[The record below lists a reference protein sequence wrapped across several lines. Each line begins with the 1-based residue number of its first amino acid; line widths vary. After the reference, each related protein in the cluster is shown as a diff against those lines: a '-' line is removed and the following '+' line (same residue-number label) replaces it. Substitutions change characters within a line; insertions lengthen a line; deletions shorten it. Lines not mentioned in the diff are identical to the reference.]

1 MKRHRLKLGRIALGI
16 VVFTLLI
23 IIIVPKPQ
31 SRNAK
36 TNVSPTEKVVVHN
49 ITLSKDGFEPKN
61 ITIKT
66 GEVVIWTNKSGKQA
80 SVNSADHPTHKLF
93 PVLNLG
99 TFGDKE
105 SVQAR
110 IHRAGELK
118 YHNHFDPTQT
128 GTITV
133 E

>member
-1 MKRHRLKLGRIALGI
+1 MKKHSLKIGRVVLGI

-23 IIIVPKPQ
+23 IIIIPRSQ
-31 SRNAK
+31 NRNAK
-36 TNVSPTEKVVVHN
+36 TNVSPTAKVVVHN
-49 ITLSKDGFEPKN
+49 ITLSKNGFEPKS

-66 GEVVIWTNKSGKQA
+66 GEVIIWTNKSGRQA

-110 IHRAGELK
+110 IYRPGELK

-133 E
+133 K